1 MQEDII
7 INGVSVNELKRQ
19 RAAIKEGASEIIA
32 QNIDL
37 AQELTQQLVT
47 SDDKEQI
54 KNLAKQAYEAL
65 DTANVVAGV
74 SGVTFCLPYYEEY
87 GGYSRS
93 EILSRVLEDNDNEL
107 INEVWDEGVNKLYDL
122 FYDMESQSRDWYSST
137 C

>member
-1 MQEDII
+1 MKEDII

-19 RAAIKEGASEIIA
+19 RAAIQQGASEIIA
-32 QNIDL
+32 QNIEL
-37 AQELTQQLVT
+37 AQKLTQSLVV
-47 SDDKEQI
+47 SEDKEEI
-54 KNLAKQAYEAL
+54 KKLAQDAYEAL

-74 SGVTFCLPYYEEY
+74 SGVSFCLPYYEEY

-107 INEVWDEGVNKLYDL
+107 INEVWDEGINKLYDL
-122 FYDMESQSRDWYSST
+122 FYDMETQSRDWYSSR